1 MGCLSSKKDPVEAY
15 IEPSEKDPVEKRSSE
30 KSEVGAVQRGSGH
43 NARPSKA
50 SQSSKSSKRHS
61 TAEGDDEAVAVK
73 QGDRRKSEA
82 GKAEDVNVPGMSLA
96 SESKAELP
104 IVQPRR
110 KSTTD
115 ATILCEMTLS
125 QTEVQ
130 PFTQV
135 EVRWKLKGQKAN
147 EADWIGM
154 YEGVEVPEDIDNY
167 VSSMMATGKMEGS
180 VKFTAPNHPG
190 LHHFRYFLLD
200 DTEAAVSSAFTIN
213 KLDKAEAE
221 ENIHVRDAIS
231 AENEVK
237 RIEGKVVDED
247 EEEEDLCPGDG
258 AVERKK
264 KKKPDAPKE
273 FDDVTGFEVDENS
286 TSQAVDQIDKWKEEA
301 QRAQEVKEEQVMH
314 AATNYVKKIPTKKEM
329 RAQAAAKVA
338 AVQGGPAPAPSRTS
352 TEVAGGDGSEPAP
365 KKKAGWG
372 AVRSAVKVSA
382 SFQQGRAN
390 KQEDTFKNRKK
401 AVAKGGADEMGSF
414 VINRGKK

>member
-1 MGCLSSKKDPVEAY
+1 
-15 IEPSEKDPVEKRSSE
+15 
-30 KSEVGAVQRGSGH
+30 
-43 NARPSKA
+43 
-50 SQSSKSSKRHS
+50 
-61 TAEGDDEAVAVK
+61 
-73 QGDRRKSEA
+73 
-82 GKAEDVNVPGMSLA
+82 MSLV
-96 SESKAELP
+96 SESKVELP
-104 IVQPRR
+104 NVQSRR

-125 QTEVQ
+125 QAEVQ

-154 YEGVEVPEDIDNY
+154 YEGVNVPEDIDNY

-301 QRAQEVKEEQVMH
+301 QRAQEVKEEQVMQ
-314 AATNYVKKIPTKKEM
+314 
-329 RAQAAAKVA
+329 RQ
-338 AVQGGPAPAPSRTS
+338 
-352 TEVAGGDGSEPAP
+352 
-365 KKKAGWG
+365 
-372 AVRSAVKVSA
+372 
-382 SFQQGRAN
+382 
-390 KQEDTFKNRKK
+390 
-401 AVAKGGADEMGSF
+401 
-414 VINRGKK
+414 